1 MLWAVGTGK
10 ELSSGCPWDIPA
22 LTIILTERVAF
33 TEHRLCARSHAKAF
47 R

>member
-1 MLWAVGTGK
+1 MLWAVGTRE

-22 LTIILTERVAF
+22 LPIILIKRAAF
-33 TEHRLCARSHAKAF
+33 IEHFLCARSHSKAF